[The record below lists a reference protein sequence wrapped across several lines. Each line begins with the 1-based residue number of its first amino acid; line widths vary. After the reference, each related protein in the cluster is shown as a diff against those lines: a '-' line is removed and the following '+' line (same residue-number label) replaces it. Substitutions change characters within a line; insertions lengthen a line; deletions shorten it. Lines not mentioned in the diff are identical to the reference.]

1 MNRIKVFDVGSTDQ
15 GAYRLLR
22 TRVKKVDSDE
32 RFENYI
38 VCPSGE
44 WQEKIVEEGIKWIQF
59 DVTRGLGIKNV
70 FDEIKLLKNIFIE
83 NRPDI
88 VHSHNSKTGALARI
102 SVYLANRKLDK
113 KIKMIHQVHGY
124 HFTTY
129 TGIKKQIFLNIEKF
143 LSNIT
148 DVLLFQNKFEY
159 ELSKDNKMN
168 KKSELVY
175 IGNGI
180 NIEEFTNIPIKEIE
194 TNKTNIV
201 CVARI
206 EPVKNHMM
214 LLQGVNLLKIKYNYD
229 NFELILIGEGD
240 KTELEEYISQ
250 NNLKENI
257 RFTGVLDRK
266 DVINIIHNSHISV
279 LTSIKEGKPRALIE
293 SLFMGKPCVAT
304 NVVGTNEVI
313 IDGENGYLVELNN
326 IKVFAEKL
334 YELINDS
341 KIYNKFSQNA
351 KEFAKLEFNE
361 NNVIQ
366 RLKDVYIKSI

>member
-1 MNRIKVFDVGSTDQ
+1 MKKIKIFDIGSTDQ

-22 TRVKKVDSDE
+22 TRVKKIDSDE

-44 WQEKIVEEGIKWIQF
+44 WQKKIVDDGIKWVEF
-59 DVTRGLGIKNV
+59 DVTRGLGFKSV
-70 FDEIKLLKNIFIE
+70 LDEIRLLKNIFI
-83 NRPDI
+83 NNKPDI

-129 TGIKKQIFLNIEKF
+129 TGVKKQIFLSIEKF

-159 ELSKDNKMN
+159 DLSKDEKMN

-180 NIEEFTNIPIKEIE
+180 NIEEFNNIPIKEIE
-194 TNKTNIV
+194 INKTNIV

-214 LLQGVNLLKIKYNYD
+214 LLQSVNLLKNKYNYD

-240 KTELEEYISQ
+240 KSELEEYISKK
-250 NNLKENI
+250 NLKDNV

-266 DVINIIHNSHISV
+266 DVVNTIHNSYISV

-293 SLFMGKPCVAT
+293 SLLMGKPCVAT

-313 IDGENGYLVELNN
+313 LDNENGYLVELNDSEE
-326 IKVFAEKL
+326 FAKKL
-334 YELINDS
+334 YELIKNRDE
-341 KIYNKFSQNA
+341 YNRFSIKA
-351 KEFAKLEFNE
+351 KEFARLEFDE
-361 NNVIQ
+361 NNVIDK
-366 RLKDVYIKSI
+366 LKDIYSKSI